1 MKKDLTRMN
10 RLPKSE
16 RSIQSPASHNG
27 WAGCGR
33 SLHHNH
39 RTTQQNSAQLPQS
52 IHSDAVKYQEEE
64 MDMGARRKPTLHNG
78 RAGCGRS
85 LHHNKPTTQHP
96 AQKRTASAID
106 SQRRRPAPRTPG
118 QELNMEACRDLLPT
132 TRSTA
137 VLCPSNRASAKRAPG
152 TWPRALKR
160 ATHVRK

>member
-10 RLPKSE
+10 RVPKSE
-16 RSIQSPASHNG
+16 RSIHSPASHNG

-118 QELNMEACRDLLPT
+118 QELNMEASRNLLPT

-137 VLCPSNRASAKRAPG
+137 VLCPSNLPQRSG
-152 TWPRALKR
+152 HQELG
-160 ATHVRK
+160 HGL

>member
-1 MKKDLTRMN
+1 MEKDLTRMN

-16 RSIQSPASHNG
+16 RSIQPASHNG

-96 AQKRTASAID
+96 AQKPQLPQSIHSDAV
-106 SQRRRPAPRTPG
+106 QHPAPR
-118 QELNMEACRDLLPT
+118 DK
-132 TRSTA
+132 S
-137 VLCPSNRASAKRAPG
+137 
-152 TWPRALKR
+152 
-160 ATHVRK
+160 